1 MASKVLKAQLT
12 IDDYQTAVL
21 DSHQLQ
27 ELVERRLFAEMTDS
41 IIKEMT
47 IENIGNPNT
56 GISTYTG
63 TLHVGTNN
71 TYGASTISGVNGS
84 IYSTTRKL
92 DLRVVEFTKNGKV
105 TKVELQH
112 YTEGSWLRVPRVQIE
127 EK

>member
-1 MASKVLKAQLT
+1 VASKVLKAQLT
-12 IDDYQTAVL
+12 VDDYQTAVL

-63 TLHVGTNN
+63 TLHVGANSI
-71 TYGASTISGVNGS
+71 STIRTEPELNL
-84 IYSTTRKL
+84 R
-92 DLRVVEFTKNGKV
+92 DLRVVEFTKRGKV
-105 TKVELQH
+105 TKVELQY
-112 YTEGSWLRVPRVQIE
+112 YTEGGWLRIPRVQIE

>member
-1 MASKVLKAQLT
+1 MASKVLKARIS
-12 IDDYQTAVL
+12 IDEFQTSVM
-21 DSHQLQ
+21 DKHQLQ
-27 ELVERRLFAEMTDS
+27 DYVERNLFAQMS
-41 IIKEMT
+41 SNIIDEMT
-47 IENIGNPNT
+47 IEKDSNPNI

-63 TLHVGTNN
+63 TLNVGANG
-71 TYGASTISGVNGS
+71 TYGASTISGVNGP

-112 YTEGSWLRVPRVQIE
+112 YTEGSWLRVPRIQIE